1 MSEVQR
7 GMKVVAKFIE
17 KLADVGAAQH
27 DSILAKVFRGHA
39 NAQWNLTPS
48 AFRTGGERGIR
59 NDEALQRWIRTASPV
74 VPSWPQ
80 NQIEWLALAQHHGI
94 PTGLLDW
101 SLNPLMGL
109 YFACSKDPEDAEGP
123 GNDGCVWMLD
133 ATKCD
138 QFTHTLMV
146 DPFRVD
152 REKPA
157 FLPVLGANLRAKA
170 QFGAMTL
177 HATRDRDQGVRFPEN
192 CVRKIFDVPAVD
204 KHAVRRA
211 LGVLGIAS
219 RTVFGDLETAADDF
233 RNRVMKTGK

>member
-1 MSEVQR
+1 MTEVQR
-7 GMKVVAKFIE
+7 GMKVVAEFIG

-27 DSILAKVFRGHA
+27 DSTLAKVFRGHA
-39 NAQWNLTPS
+39 NAAWELKPS
-48 AFRTGGERGIR
+48 AFRAGGERGIR

-80 NQIEWLALAQHHGI
+80 NQIEWLALAQHYGI
-94 PTGLLDW
+94 ATGLLDW
-101 SLNPLMGL
+101 SLNPLIAL
-109 YFACSKDPEDAEGP
+109 YFATAKEPKDSQGP
-123 GNDGCVWMLD
+123 GANGCVWMLD
-133 ATKCD
+133 AKKCE

-177 HATRDRDQGVRFPEN
+177 HATSESDQGVRFPEG
-192 CVRKIFDVPAVD
+192 CVRRIFDLKADDKYAV
-204 KHAVRRA
+204 KRA
-211 LGVLGIAS
+211 LGVLGIAG
-219 RTVFGDLETAADDF
+219 RTVFGELGTAAADF
-233 RNRVMKTGK
+233 RDRVLGRGK